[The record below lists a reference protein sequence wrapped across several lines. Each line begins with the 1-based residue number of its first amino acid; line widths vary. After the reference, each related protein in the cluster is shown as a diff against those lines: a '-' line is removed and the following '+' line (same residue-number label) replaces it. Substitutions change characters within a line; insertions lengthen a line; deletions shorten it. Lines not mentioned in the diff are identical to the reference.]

1 MCQEKGL
8 SGDVSLGMLSAQ
20 VVLKAMMWGI
30 IPQAMKRDR
39 EESGPGPALDAPTL
53 RVHLKPRLTWSP
65 VQHCRGSDLTRCRG
79 PGRDAVLPF

>member
-30 IPQAMKRDR
+30 IPQAMNRDR

-53 RVHLKPRLTWSP
+53 RVNLRPRLTWSSP
-65 VQHCRGSDLTRCRG
+65 ALQGLRPHVVPRPRQRCC
-79 PGRDAVLPF
+79 ATF

>member
-20 VVLKAMMWGI
+20 VVLKTMMWGI
-30 IPQAMKRDR
+30 IPQAMKRQGGERPRASSGCSNTER
-39 EESGPGPALDAPTL
+39 EFKA
-53 RVHLKPRLTWSP
+53 RLTWSP